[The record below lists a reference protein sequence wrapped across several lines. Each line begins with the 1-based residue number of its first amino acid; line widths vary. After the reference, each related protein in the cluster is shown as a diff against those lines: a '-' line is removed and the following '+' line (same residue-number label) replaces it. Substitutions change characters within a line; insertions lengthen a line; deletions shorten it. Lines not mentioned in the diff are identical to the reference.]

1 MARQAQSSLPD
12 NRSDVN
18 DTSVAIQCLMAHSQ
32 SLNEA
37 GSFNPRLF
45 FCSASRLSSEG
56 IRRDKY
62 FLSHLGMYVAV

>member
-1 MARQAQSSLPD
+1 
-12 NRSDVN
+12 
-18 DTSVAIQCLMAHSQ
+18 MAHSQ

-56 IRRDKY
+56 IRRDED
-62 FLSHLGMYVAV
+62 FLSHLGMYGAVYSMVLLKRSSKSHVDDWFYLY